1 MKRPALLLLFLWLLL
16 PATIYAQ
23 ARPYIGASIGASF
36 YDTSVEDVSG
46 DDFKLDGNDFAW
58 KVFGGVRT
66 VRFLSAEGG
75 YVDFGKI
82 QDSEGSTALE
92 TKTTG
97 WDLFAVGNIALGPID
112 VFGKAGIMWWRS
124 DAKIEDEPFD
134 VTGHDFTWGL
144 GGALRLGGLGFRAE
158 FERVELE
165 GDDTLMMLT
174 AGVTLGM

>member
-1 MKRPALLLLFLWLLL
+1 MKRAFLLILSIGVLL
-16 PATIYAQ
+16 PATLHAQ
-23 ARPYIGASIGASF
+23 AKPYIGASIGASF
-36 YDTSVEDVSG
+36 YDTNVEDVSG
-46 DDFKLDGNDFAW
+46 DDFKLDGEEFAW
-58 KVFGGVRT
+58 KIFGGVRT
-66 VRFLSAEGG
+66 MKFLSVEGG

-97 WDLFAVGNIALGPID
+97 WDLFAVGNIALGSID

-134 VTGHDFTWGL
+134 VTGNDFTWGL
-144 GGALRLGGLGFRAE
+144 GAALRLGGLGFRAE
-158 FERVELE
+158 FERVEME